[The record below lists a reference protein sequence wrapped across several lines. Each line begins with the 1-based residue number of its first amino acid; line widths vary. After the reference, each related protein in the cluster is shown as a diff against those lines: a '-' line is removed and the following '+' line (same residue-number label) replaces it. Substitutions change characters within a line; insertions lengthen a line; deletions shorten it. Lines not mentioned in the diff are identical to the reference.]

1 MATFTAISE
10 KTQTATAMKR
20 VMDYVVQD
28 KKTMFYD
35 EKLKQSCKLISGQ
48 NCVAETAYEEF
59 VATKHQ
65 YNKAKGVFFKQ
76 YVQSFKPNCG
86 KTPQEIHAMGLEMA
100 KAFEGYEVLVATHI
114 DADHWHSHLIVN
126 SVSCETG
133 LKIQIGEKELAE
145 LRNRSDEICKSF
157 GMEILKPYQKPKQR
171 AMNQREYRAALRGD
185 SWKMKLVTAID
196 KAVQVSRSKEQF
208 IANMEKMGYGVK
220 WIDHYKYITY
230 TAPNG
235 QKCRDNRLFDDKYL
249 KSNMEGLFN
258 EPERTQGT
266 QQGNDRYSDRTVSA
280 TVDWSKVG
288 AVERSGQAHNHGRNG
303 DRQEHGFDFKA
314 ANTAGVG
321 RSDGGYRDA
330 SSVCDER
337 NHTRSGSEDEQY
349 RGISNPDSQ
358 QFIDEYGD
366 ELELGYDEADENA
379 GFDPVETQSKV
390 GVDWGDVAIGAI
402 ALGAAIETMV
412 SPNDNGRKKKNH
424 TPKTESRDKKKRH
437 NHDHGYDLSL

>member
-1 MATFTAISE
+1 MATFTAIPE
-10 KTQTATAMKR
+10 KTQSATSMKR

-28 KKTMFYD
+28 KKTLFYD
-35 EKLKQSCKLISGQ
+35 EQSKQSYKLISGQ

-59 VATKHQ
+59 MATKHQ

-86 KTPQEIHAMGLEMA
+86 KTPQEIHAMGVEMA
-100 KAFEGYEVLVATHI
+100 KAFEGYEVLIATHI
-114 DADHWHSHLIVN
+114 DKDHWHNHLIVN

-145 LRNRSDEICKSF
+145 LRNKSDEICKSF
-157 GMEILKPYQKPKQR
+157 GVEILKPYQKPKQK

-185 SWKMKLVTAID
+185 SWKMKLITAID
-196 KAVQVSRSKEQF
+196 KAVQLSHSKEQF
-208 IANMEKMGYGVK
+208 IANMEKMGYDVK

-258 EPERTQGT
+258 EPERAQGA

-280 TVDWSKVG
+280 TVNWSKVG
-288 AVERSGQAHNHGRNG
+288 AMERSGEAHNNGRNG
-303 DRQEHGFDFKA
+303 DRQEHGFNIQA

-321 RSDGGYRDA
+321 RSDGRYRDT
-330 SSVCDER
+330 SSVCDEG
-337 NHTRSGSEDEQY
+337 NNARSDSENEPY
-349 RGISNPDSQ
+349 HGISNPDSQ
-358 QFIDEYGD
+358 QFTDQYDNEIEFGYSGTNEDE
-366 ELELGYDEADENA
+366 
-379 GFDPVETQSKV
+379 GFDTVENKSEV
-390 GVDWGDVAIGAI
+390 GVDWGNVALGAI

-412 SPNDNGRKKKNH
+412 NSNDSGRKKKNH
-424 TPKTESRDKKKRH
+424 APKTESRDKKKRH
-437 NHDHGYDLSL
+437 NHDHGYDLGL